1 MSLNND
7 IIAKIVS
14 QADIPID
21 TYLAFKHIG
30 VIPKK
35 LKINTNLKTKL
46 DIICIKRVKQFKYY
60 NEIIFPYSVPLY
72 NNTIY
77 SDIKLKIRVNADNTV
92 RILLTQKRIEHI
104 IDDYGLDQTEFAEY
118 KKGVHIIYSF
128 AIYIMNITIPNIN
141 LLRRQYYHI
150 CDGTPADGFEDSD
163 DELIL

>member
-46 DIICIKRVKQFKYY
+46 DIVW
-60 NEIIFPYSVPLY
+60 
-72 NNTIY
+72 
-77 SDIKLKIRVNADNTV
+77 
-92 RILLTQKRIEHI
+92 
-104 IDDYGLDQTEFAEY
+104 
-118 KKGVHIIYSF
+118 
-128 AIYIMNITIPNIN
+128 
-141 LLRRQYYHI
+141 
-150 CDGTPADGFEDSD
+150 
-163 DELIL
+163 